1 MEPVAA
7 RTITWPIHEH
17 FDPKNCGQVSLTLHA
32 DSLSRVELTVR
43 TGLWAKKNGESVVTE
58 TFYRETI
65 AALSQFL
72 SQWHGFIWV

>member
-7 RTITWPIHEH
+7 RTITWPIREH
-17 FDPKNCGQVSLTLHA
+17 FDSANCGQMSLALHA
-32 DSLSRVELTVR
+32 GSLSRVEPTVR
-43 TGLWAKKNGESVVTE
+43 TGLWAKKNGESGVMK